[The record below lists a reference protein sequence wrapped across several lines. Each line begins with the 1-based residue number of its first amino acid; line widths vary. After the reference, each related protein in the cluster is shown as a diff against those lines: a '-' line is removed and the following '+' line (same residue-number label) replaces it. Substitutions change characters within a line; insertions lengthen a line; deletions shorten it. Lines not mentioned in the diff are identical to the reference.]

1 MAGQETM
8 EFRHEFVQETFSLLQ
23 RRLLHFVYFIGGF
36 WLVTTCLEWFVRIRF
51 VVNDHDDAKPFS
63 LLTWIGVNDLLL
75 ALGFIGAWHIARRR
89 STTNRQAELASI
101 GLVALYGVHLIVSQY
116 DLQSPYE
123 IAWLMFAA
131 LHLLSSIHFPWTTY
145 QAIVPIFV
153 FVLVRFVYNLT
164 DTDTPLSVDALAAV
178 FGMLI
183 GAPGIIVCSVQH
195 EWRER
200 NFGYKQLSSRY
211 GMLRSEL
218 ASARRIHEALFP
230 QPCVD
235 GPIRLTYQYEPMRH
249 IGGDYLHV
257 DRHQREDGSEYL
269 SVVVLDVT
277 GHGVPAALTVNRLHG
292 EVELLFADQP
302 DASPGQVLSAL
313 NRYIHLTLAKHSI
326 YATALCMRVDTS
338 RNVIEWASGGHPPA
352 FLTGVDGTIEDVPP
366 TTFVLGACRAEDF
379 EPNESSLPFH
389 PGDRVLAYT
398 DGAIEARKEDGMM
411 LRISGL
417 RSWIAAERPSP
428 GEWPNQLLTAIATYR
443 GGSPIEDDTL
453 FVEVFRPLGYQI
465 KGKADAT
472 DDEQTTT

>member
-1 MAGQETM
+1 M
-8 EFRHEFVQETFSLLQ
+8 EFRHKFVQETFSLLQ

-36 WLVTTCLEWFVRIRF
+36 WLLTTSIEWFVRLSHF
-51 VVNDHDDAKPFS
+51 VKKTDDAKS
-63 LLTWIGVNDLLL
+63 VAQLSWICLNDVLLV
-75 ALGFIGAWHIARRR
+75 LGFLGAWHFARRR
-89 STTNRQAELASI
+89 GTTRKQADIASI
-101 GLVALYGVHLIVSQY
+101 GLVSLYGIHLIVSQY
-116 DLQSPYE
+116 DLNSPYE
-123 IAWLMFAA
+123 VAWLMFAA

-145 QAIVPIFV
+145 QAIIPISV
-153 FVLVRFVYNLT
+153 FVIVRLIYNIA
-164 DTDTPLSVDALAAV
+164 DTSSSLAADALLAV

-200 NFGYKQLSSRY
+200 NFGYKQLHNRY

-235 GPIRLTYQYEPMRH
+235 GPIHLTYQYEPMRH

-257 DRHQREDGSEYL
+257 DRHHREDGSDIL

-292 EVELLFADQP
+292 EVELLFAADP
-302 DASPGQVLSAL
+302 EASPGKVLTAL

-338 RNVIEWASGGHPPA
+338 TNALEWASGGHPPA
-352 FLTGVDGTIEDVPP
+352 FLTGSDGTITEVSP
-366 TTFVLGACRAEDF
+366 TTFVLGACREEDF
-379 EPNESSLPFH
+379 DSNECSLPFY

-398 DGAIEARKEDGMM
+398 DGAIEARKPDGSM

-417 RSWIAAERPSP
+417 RSLIATNVPKP
-428 GEWPNQLLTAIATYR
+428 GEWPDQLLSAITNYR
-443 GGSPIEDDTL
+443 GGAPTEDDTL
-453 FVEVFRPLGYQI
+453 FVEVYRPLVISVASG
-465 KGKADAT
+465 DAKPKT
-472 DDEQTTT
+472 AAATTT